1 MSRSLEV
8 NRRASAWSYVF
19 GGVGVAAAC
28 VTPVVATGTWL
39 LLTDGGLAADVATTG
54 DLMPLVTA
62 IAETLGEALRDLLAY
77 L

>member
-1 MSRSLEV
+1 MSSPLAERP
-8 NRRASAWSYVF
+8 RGAWSYVF

-39 LLTDGGLAADVATTG
+39 LLTDAGLATDVATSG

-62 IAETLGEALRDLLAY
+62 IVDTLGEALRDLLAY